1 MTHEHRILWCGVLA
15 FCILVPTNLFAAP
28 EDASPKPEAKPAE
41 AAKPAEVAPPAKPAR
56 ELSPALAALRDQVR
70 PTLAAQQKQTFNT
83 RDNFATEIVACCLAF
98 GCNTEVS
105 WEGPEGRRVNGITC
119 LCWNYPCGGFELL
132 GMSEGH
138 IAARVGY
145 GYQEQPGEF
154 LAMLA
159 MSRVQ
164 GDYPVRVGQTVRN
177 VADIVEGE
185 KLACRSGNDL
195 SLALVGLSYY
205 VEEPEWKNDLG
216 ETWSIDRILSEEMAQ
231 PVVTAPEGG
240 LNRLLGLSYAVMRR
254 AKRGQPID
262 GQYERARKYVADFQ
276 EFALQLQNTDGSW
289 GPYFLAAKSTS
300 PDIAS
305 QLRSS
310 GRILEWL
317 ALSLPEQKIE
327 DPRMLKGVEYVTGLL
342 GTQRYQWNTP
352 SLSTREIVSVGH
364 ALHALNIYD
373 ERVFKP
379 ADLPPAAQKPA
390 ADKPA
395 PAADN
400 AAGK

>member
-1 MTHEHRILWCGVLA
+1 MTRKSSVLWSGILS
-15 FCILVPTNLFAAP
+15 FCVLVPTSLFAAP
-28 EDASPKPEAKPAE
+28 EDAATKPEAKPAE
-41 AAKPAEVAPPAKPAR
+41 AAKSAGAAPAAKPLR
-56 ELSPALAALRDQVR
+56 ELSPAMTALRDQVR
-70 PTLAAQQKQTFNT
+70 AVLAAQQKQTFNT
-83 RDNFATEIVACCLAF
+83 RDNFATEILACCLAY
-98 GCNTEVS
+98 GCSTEVS
-105 WEGPEGRRVNGITC
+105 WEAPEGRRVNGITC
-119 LCWNYPCGGFELL
+119 LCWNYPCNGFELL
-132 GMSEGH
+132 GISDKH
-138 IAARVGY
+138 IAARIGY
-145 GYQEQPGEF
+145 GYQEHPGEF

-164 GDYPVRVGQTVRN
+164 EDYPIRVGQTVRN
-177 VADIVEGE
+177 VADVVEGE

-195 SLALVGLSYY
+195 SLPLIGFSYY

-240 LNRLLGLSYAVMRR
+240 LNRLMGLSYAVIRR

-276 EFALQLQNTDGSW
+276 EFALQLQNADGSW
-289 GPYFLAAKSTS
+289 GPYFLAAKSNS

-327 DPRMLKGVEYVTGLL
+327 DPRVMKAVEYVAGLL
-342 GTQRYQWNTP
+342 ATQRYQWNTP

-364 ALHALNIYD
+364 ALHALNMYD

-379 ADLPPAAQKPA
+379 ADPLPVAKPAAEKPA
-390 ADKPA
+390 ADNPA
-395 PAADN
+395 PAA
-400 AAGK
+400 GK